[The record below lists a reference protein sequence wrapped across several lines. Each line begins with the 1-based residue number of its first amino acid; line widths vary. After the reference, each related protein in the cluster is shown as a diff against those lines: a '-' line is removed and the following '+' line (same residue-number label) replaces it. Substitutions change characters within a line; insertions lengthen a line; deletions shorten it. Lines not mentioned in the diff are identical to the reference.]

1 MKADMREKQ
10 CIEWLICRE
19 IKGAARACIRG
30 LGRSNLKKYKA
41 YNSWDGDVAARA
53 AISKLNS

>member
-19 IKGAARACIRG
+19 IKGARG
-30 LGRSNLKKYKA
+30 LVLEG
-41 YNSWDGDVAARA
+41 WGGV
-53 AISKLNS
+53 I

>member
-30 LGRSNLKKYKA
+30 LGRSNLK
-41 YNSWDGDVAARA
+41 
-53 AISKLNS
+53 